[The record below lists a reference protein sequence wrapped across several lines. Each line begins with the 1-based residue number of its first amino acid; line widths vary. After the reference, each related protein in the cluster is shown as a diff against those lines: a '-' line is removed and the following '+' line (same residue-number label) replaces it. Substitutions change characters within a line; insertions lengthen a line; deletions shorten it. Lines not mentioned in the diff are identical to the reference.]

1 MRDLD
6 EEGQLPTRIDVG
18 SYVFGSAIASLTTV
32 RCPPLLADWRPLFA
46 HFLSRQNNLAPEC
59 REMHLATMERIHKE
73 YKFSLFDLSRQF
85 LDESAARPVNQR
97 SNTMNPSTHASSV
110 SV

>member
-1 MRDLD
+1 MSD
-6 EEGQLPTRIDVG
+6 
-18 SYVFGSAIASLTTV
+18 
-32 RCPPLLADWRPLFA
+32 
-46 HFLSRQNNLAPEC
+46 EC
-59 REMHLATMERIHKE
+59 RELHISTMERIHNE

-85 LDESAARPVNQR
+85 LDESSARPVNQR